1 MSDEKLPRGLPAFVV
16 VAFAV
21 WALAL
26 ALAVAMSGCS
36 AKVRVNPA
44 LNGWPES
51 AEFSTLP
58 SGATRFSSHSGGTEG
73 LAVVV
78 DHLTGAQYLMT
89 ASGVCPLLDA
99 DGSPLLVAGAGE

>member
-1 MSDEKLPRGLPAFVV
+1 MSDERLPRGLLAFVV

-21 WALAL
+21 WGLAL

-36 AKVRVNPA
+36 FTARAVPVA
-44 LNGWPES
+44 NGWPES

-58 SGATRFSSHSGGTEG
+58 SGAARFSSHSCGGG
-73 LAVVV
+73 AIVV
-78 DHLTGAQYLMT
+78 DHLTGVQYLMT

-99 DGSPLLVAGAGE
+99 DGTPLLVAEAGS

>member
-1 MSDEKLPRGLPAFVV
+1 MSDDKLPRGLLAFVV
-16 VAFAV
+16 TAFAA
-21 WALAL
+21 WLLAI
-26 ALAVAMSGCS
+26 ALAVVMSGCS
-36 AKVRVNPA
+36 VKLRVNPE

-99 DGSPLLVAGAGE
+99 DGTPVLVAEVGE